1 MKVLTAA
8 EMREVDRCTV
18 ALGIPG
24 IVLME
29 NAGQRVV
36 EFLDA
41 DEQSAEPVDSEAL
54 ATLSRL
60 NGTLDKLNAGQ
71 GTLGQLMVN
80 PALYENLV
88 GTTAETSA
96 LMKEFRKNP
105 KKFLTI
111 QLKLF

>member
-1 MKVLTAA
+1 LKTLLAN
-8 EMREVDRCTV
+8 
-18 ALGIPG
+18 L
-24 IVLME
+24 
-29 NAGQRVV
+29 NAGQG
-36 EFLDA
+36 
-41 DEQSAEPVDSEAL
+41 SAGKLLHEDTLHNEVI
-54 ATLSRL
+54 ATLNRL
-60 NGTLDKLNAGQ
+60 NSTLDKLNAGQ

-96 LMKEFRKNP
+96 LMKDFRKNP